1 MQMSVGDVF
10 PTKNFGDVEVVKY
23 VNSTNVTVR
32 FLNTGTIKSSRA
44 AQIRSGLVQDN
55 FATTVYGVGYIGNT
69 KTSVNAKHKPAYVLW
84 KDMLK
89 RCYDKEYQE
98 THPCY
103 RDCYV
108 SNCFKSFQNFEVWC
122 EKQVGFNEVGFRLD
136 KDILLKGNK
145 VYSPTTCSFV
155 PYEVN
160 GLFVIQQQNR
170 GELPVGV
177 SFNVTKSR
185 YVVRMST
192 KSHCKHL
199 SVHDTV
205 DEAFSAYK
213 QAKEKYIQQLANKWK
228 DQIDPR
234 VYDALMNWEVNIT
247 D

>member
-1 MQMSVGDVF
+1 MRISVGDVF
-10 PTKNFGDVEVVKY
+10 STKNFGDIEVVEY
-23 VNSTNVTVR
+23 VNSTNVIVR
-32 FLNTGTIKSSRA
+32 FLDTGTIKSSRA
-44 AQIRSGLVQDN
+44 VHIKSGLVQDN
-55 FATTVYGVGYIGNT
+55 FATTVYGVGHIGNT
-69 KTSVNAKHKPAYVLW
+69 KTSLNAKHKPAYILW

-108 SNCFKSFQNFEVWC
+108 SECFKSFENFESWC

-145 VYSPTTCSFV
+145 VYSPSTCSFV

-177 SFNVTKSR
+177 SFNNTKSR

-205 DEAFSAYK
+205 DEAFYVYK
-213 QAKEKYIQQLANKWK
+213 EAKEAYIKEVANKWK

-234 VYDALMNWEVNIT
+234 VYEALMNWEISA
-247 D
+247 DD